1 VDHLLRWSSY
11 FSDEQMLVL
20 KSEEVFEC
28 PQEMLKRVLDFLELP
43 VWTPTDPTFR
53 IAATRA
59 ATSSR

>member
-1 VDHLLRWSSY
+1 
-11 FSDEQMLVL
+11 MLVL
-20 KSEEVFEC
+20 KSEDVFEC